1 MVKKN
6 HKVNF
11 KPEDKIVNVSDSTTI
26 LNAVRK
32 SGIKIKSECG
42 GVGVCGSCVV
52 KIINGTYKQKGSE
65 RFLSAEEIKNGIV
78 LACRTNIKSDMIIEI
93 PIEARLYEQKI
104 LSGGA
109 GRELKLYPNIKKI
122 FIKIAPPTLQD
133 QRADLERLRDSIK
146 KISQSPHISLD
157 VIRKLPEEMRKGN
170 FSITVVL
177 KEDEIIEIEAGNKSD
192 KCYGMAF
199 DIGTTTI
206 VGYLMDMNNG
216 KQLAVAT
223 RTNPQTCYGD
233 DVISRIQFT
242 KTNKDG
248 RDILHER
255 IINCINKIIVELE
268 KKAGI
273 EKKYIYEIVTTGNT
287 IMNHLL
293 FKLNPEYI
301 AQIPYVS
308 VINTHIESNAKLSGV
323 RINSYGKIYAMPGIA
338 SFAGGDTVAVI
349 LASNI
354 HKSKGIKVAI
364 DIGTNGELVMGSR
377 ERIISCSTAAGPAF
391 EGARITHGMRA
402 SNGAI
407 EKVFIKESGI
417 EINTIGNEKATG
429 LCGSGLID
437 AVAELLKMEVLSRD
451 GKFHKREDLASHIP
465 GFIKERMIQHDKHGT
480 SFILVKGSDSKTGR
494 DILLSQKDIRETQL
508 AKGAI
513 YAGYNILKKI
523 LNVDDDDIE
532 EIFLAGAFGNYIRID
547 QAKHIGLLPDIPEER
562 IKFIGNAAGEGAKMV
577 LLCKELKKEESEI
590 SKHTEYFDLSR
601 RKDFQNEFINAMY
614 FPKYQAG

>member
-590 SKHTEYFDLSR
+590 SKYTEYFDLSR